1 MSEPPAITIRPM
13 VQRAAAKRAS
23 TPVLGLTLAFTD
35 LALAAYFLV
44 RARRIADA
52 DTSGFG
58 GVFEVGVAELFGLF
72 SVGAALASVLAFILR
87 RKWPLLSE
95 HAGVVSVICGLVP
108 PGLVVAFIGLEQF
121 G

>member
-1 MSEPPAITIRPM
+1 MVPPVVKRS
-13 VQRAAAKRAS
+13 AAKRVS
-23 TPVLGLTLAFTD
+23 IPVLGLTLAFTD

-44 RARRIADA
+44 RARRIFET

-72 SVGAALASVLAFILR
+72 SVGAVLASGLAFILR

-95 HAGVVSVICGLVP
+95 YAGMVSVICGLIP
-108 PGLVVAFIGLEQF
+108 PGVVVGVIGLMPF